1 LTLLIAAFSWVLL
14 TRGIVDG
21 QKSAVRAGVWA
32 DGGEKDDDS
41 CKNKLQFVNIVFK
54 LVGII

>member
-1 LTLLIAAFSWVLL
+1 MIK
-14 TRGIVDG
+14 
-21 QKSAVRAGVWA
+21 KSAVRAGVWA